1 MATYVMLF
9 GFTEQGIMSIKES
22 PARVEA
28 AQKTC
33 QTMGA
38 KVKDFYAVMGMGQYD
53 TLFILEAPDD
63 EVAAKAALAI
73 SSLGNVHTETHRAFA
88 ENEYRRII
96 AALP

>member
-1 MATYVMLF
+1 MGTYIILF
-9 GFTEQGIMSIKES
+9 GFTQQGIMNIKEG
-22 PARVEA
+22 PARVEG

-33 QTMGA
+33 QAMGA

-63 EVAAKAALAI
+63 ETVAKAALAM
-73 SSLGNVHTETHRAFA
+73 SSLGNVRTETHRVFTGD
-88 ENEYRRII
+88 EYRRII